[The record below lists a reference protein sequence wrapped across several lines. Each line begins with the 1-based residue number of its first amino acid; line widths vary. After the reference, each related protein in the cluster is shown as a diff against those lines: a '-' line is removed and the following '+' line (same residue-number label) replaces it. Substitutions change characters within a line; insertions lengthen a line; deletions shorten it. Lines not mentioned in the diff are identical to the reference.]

1 MPTTLDCHIMKNV
14 FGTNRMRAVFD
25 SRRLLQGWLDVWAAL
40 AEAEADAELI
50 PLDAAKKIRAVARAE
65 LYDLEKIGA
74 GVESGRHILM
84 PSIRALS
91 ERAGEAGKY
100 VHWGTTSQDVFDTG
114 LVLQIRDAL
123 AIIDEELRAQIG
135 FLLPLAERYKSHAMA
150 GRTHWQHAVPITFG
164 LKVAFWMDELSR
176 HLVRLEQL
184 RSRVLVAQMSGSA
197 GTLAA
202 LGTHGPAVQAA
213 FSKRVGLPLPD
224 APWYNVRD
232 NFAETVSSLGM
243 IAATV
248 ERICNETGRLSS
260 TEIGEVSEPQ
270 TKTQVGSSAMPQK
283 RNPINGER
291 AVANCHLVRGLVPV
305 MQGLMVV
312 THERD
317 MSVTAAE
324 WMLIPQCFIF
334 LDGALSLAHRIL
346 CDLQV
351 DAERMTQNLAL
362 TQGGIVAEA
371 VMYGLGWK
379 MGRGEA
385 HELTMKVARQAHAE
399 HKALIDV
406 MLKNEEVS
414 RHLTRA
420 EMKELV
426 DPQHYLGMAEAV
438 VDRVIRRVSTQL
450 GKATRN

>member
-1 MPTTLDCHIMKNV
+1 MPTTLDCSIMKHV
-14 FGTNRMRAVFD
+14 FGTRRMREVFD
-25 SRRLLQGWLDVWAAL
+25 SRRLLQSWLDVWAAL
-40 AEAEADAELI
+40 AEAEADAGLI
-50 PLDAAKKIRAVARAE
+50 PADAAKKIRSAAKAE

-84 PSIRALS
+84 PSIRALTEKS
-91 ERAGEAGKY
+91 GDAGKY

-123 AIIDEELRAQIG
+123 AIIEDEVRAQIG
-135 FLLPLAERYKSHAMA
+135 FLLPLAERFKSHAMA

-164 LKVAFWMDELSR
+164 LKVAFWIDELSR
-176 HLVRLEQL
+176 HLERLQRCRKL
-184 RSRVLVAQMSGSA
+184 VLVCQMSGSA
-197 GTLAA
+197 GTFAS
-202 LGTHGPAVQAA
+202 LGTKGPVIQAA
-213 FSKRVGLPLPD
+213 FAKRVGLPLPD
-224 APWYNVRD
+224 APWYNIRD
-232 NFAETVSSLGM
+232 NFSELVSTLGM
-243 IAATV
+243 IAATT

-260 TEIGEVSEPQ
+260 TEIGEVWEPQ

-312 THERD
+312 AHERD

-324 WMLIPQCFIF
+324 WLLMPQCFIL

-346 CDLQV
+346 EDLQV
-351 DAERMTQNLAL
+351 DPARMTRNLAL
-362 TQGGIVAEA
+362 TGGGIVSEA

-385 HELTMKVARQAHAE
+385 HELTIKMAREAHAQQKE
-399 HKALIDV
+399 LIDV
-406 MLKNEEVS
+406 MLANKEACAILSEAEMRELVKPGNYLGVAQSVVERVVS
-414 RHLTRA
+414 RA
-420 EMKELV
+420 
-426 DPQHYLGMAEAV
+426 AA
-438 VDRVIRRVSTQL
+438 QL
-450 GKATRN
+450 GARRD

>member
-1 MPTTLDCHIMKNV
+1 MPTTLDCSIMKHV

-25 SRRLLQGWLDVWAAL
+25 SRRLLQGWLDTWAAL
-40 AEAEADAELI
+40 AEAEADAGLI
-50 PLDAAKKIRAVARAE
+50 PADAAKQIRTAARAE
-65 LYDLEKIGA
+65 LYDLEEIGA

-91 ERAGEAGKY
+91 ARSGDAAKY
-100 VHWGTTSQDVFDTG
+100 VHWGTTSQDIFDTG
-114 LVLQIRDAL
+114 LVLQIREAL
-123 AIIDEELRAQIG
+123 GIVERELREQIG
-135 FLLPLAERYKSHAMA
+135 FLIPLAERYRDHAMA

-164 LKVAFWMDELSR
+164 LKVSFWMDELAR
-176 HLVRLEQL
+176 HVERLE
-184 RSRVLVAQMSGSA
+184 RCRHNISVYQMSGSA
-197 GTLAA
+197 GTFAS
-202 LGTHGPAVQAA
+202 LGERAPKVQAA
-213 FSKRVGLPLPD
+213 FEKRIGLRAPD
-224 APWYNVRD
+224 APWYNMRD
-232 NFAETVSSLGM
+232 NVAELVSALGM
-243 IAATV
+243 IAATY

-260 TEIGEVSEPQ
+260 TEIGEVWEAQ

-312 THERD
+312 AHERD

-324 WMLIPQCFIF
+324 WLLVPQAFIL
-334 LDGALSLAHRIL
+334 LDGGMSLARRIL
-346 CDLQV
+346 ENLQV
-351 DAERMTQNLAL
+351 DPQRMTENLGL

-385 HELTMKVARQAHAE
+385 HEVTMKMARQAHAE

-406 MLKNEEVS
+406 MLKTQEVTKI
-414 RHLTRA
+414 LTRA
-420 EMKELV
+420 EMEALV
-426 DPQHYLGMAEAV
+426 KPENYLGVAGTV
-438 VDRVIRRVSTQL
+438 VDRVLARVKAQL
-450 GKATRN
+450 AKSA